1 MAMSIVPKTLCQLSM
16 AITIPQK
23 LSIPMVVNTIA
34 HVWQAP
40 PIFLKYRGNNDVI
53 AVYDVIVT
61 KRKPHQYFFLRYLPD
76 HIPVIGGVRQSKLPF
91 KEFF

>member
-34 HVWQAP
+34 HVWWAEHKENLN
-40 PIFLKYRGNNDVI
+40 FLSLTSSH
-53 AVYDVIVT
+53 T
-61 KRKPHQYFFLRYLPD
+61 K
-76 HIPVIGGVRQSKLPF
+76 IPWKMD
-91 KEFF
+91 

>member
-34 HVWQAP
+34 HVWHE
-40 PIFLKYRGNNDVI
+40 VS
-53 AVYDVIVT
+53 
-61 KRKPHQYFFLRYLPD
+61 
-76 HIPVIGGVRQSKLPF
+76 QSKALDRQLILRTVGVEQFDNFLDCAKNSDAQVCAGVPLVV
-91 KEFF
+91 K

>member
-34 HVWQAP
+34 HVWSTP
-40 PIFLKYRGNNDVI
+40 PVVD
-53 AVYDVIVT
+53 AVATLSQCIYNGDFSVEN
-61 KRKPHQYFFLRYLPD
+61 
-76 HIPVIGGVRQSKLPF
+76 GGKLSENGYNRLVF
-91 KEFF
+91 WQFG